1 MGFYGVG
8 SISIWVYINSES
20 HGYFSILFLKG
31 QGLEGMNI
39 NITAN
44 LV

>member
-8 SISIWVYINSES
+8 CFNSES

-39 NITAN
+39 NDIKSG
-44 LV
+44 LISR